1 MRALR
6 WFSQP
11 KTQLHFWAAWT
22 AVWVVLLPV
31 TLATFLKVSLE
42 WVVFMSLFANAASC
56 GTATVAA
63 LAYVRAES
71 ADRKAD
77 HVIEYHPDVPSFV
90 QESA

>member
-1 MRALR
+1 MLAWLSRPKVQLR
-6 WFSQP
+6 
-11 KTQLHFWAAWT
+11 FWALWT
-22 AVWVVLLPV
+22 GVWVVLMPI

-77 HVIEYHPDVPSFV
+77 HVIFHSDDIPDL
-90 QESA
+90 